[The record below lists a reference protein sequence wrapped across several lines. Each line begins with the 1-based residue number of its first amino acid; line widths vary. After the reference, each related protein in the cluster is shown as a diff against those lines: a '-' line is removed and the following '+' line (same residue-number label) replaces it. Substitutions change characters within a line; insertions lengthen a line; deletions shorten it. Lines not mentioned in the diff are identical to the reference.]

1 MNLASGNPS
10 PNTMAFAVRP
20 MEERDL
26 LQCAEVERDAFPA
39 LFPPTSFR
47 RELKNK
53 LARYMVAT
61 RVDAAGSAP
70 APAAPAAAGDR
81 PLINRLISY
90 IRRQRNSAWQ
100 VGQEFVAGFVGIW
113 YMVDEAH
120 IVAVGVRS
128 EYRGKGIG
136 ELLLISAI
144 EQAVELDARLVTLEV
159 RASNTVALNL
169 YQKFGLTE
177 KGVRK
182 GYYTDNREDAL
193 IMTTGPVHTSEYAQR
208 LDGLVR
214 DHGQRWGRAE
224 RRVS

>member
-1 MNLASGNPS
+1 
-10 PNTMAFAVRP
+10 MAFAVRP

-39 LFPPTSFR
+39 LFPPTSFQ

-53 LARYMVAT
+53 IARYMVAT
-61 RVDAAGSAP
+61 RVDEDGSTPTHGPQAP
-70 APAAPAAAGDR
+70 AYAGAR
-81 PLINRLISY
+81 PLINRLIRHV
-90 IRRQRNSAWQ
+90 RRQRDSAWQ

-128 EYRGKGIG
+128 DYRGKGVG

-144 EQAVELDARLVTLEV
+144 EQALEQDSRMVTLEV
-159 RASNTVALNL
+159 RVSNSVARKL
-169 YQKFGLTE
+169 YEKFGLTE
-177 KGVRK
+177 QGVRK

-193 IMTTGPVHTSEYAQR
+193 IMSTGSVHSGEYTQR
-208 LDGLVR
+208 LDRLVR
-214 DHGQRWGRAE
+214 GHSQRWGRAE
-224 RRVS
+224 RRLS